1 VAVIDPAA
9 QSQDSGGRS
18 PSGIRG
24 DHENKPLEGEVRTI
38 NVHALGPSGSGKTVF
53 MAAMYRQL
61 RIKRGNADFYLS
73 TDHATAV
80 HMNSVYNAVANPEDE
95 WPASTRVPSEWE
107 FGLTVSTVEG
117 DFEALK
123 LKYLD
128 YPGATLTAPRAAE
141 DEKFQKVIEQL
152 KSAHALLVLLD
163 GAGVLACLRGQPQGR
178 RFLDFE
184 LSRSLEIVQQNRC
197 PVHFVVTK
205 WDLLEDAHTLG
216 EVRDLLLED
225 ETFRDLIRGRQE
237 IPAGPIRLIPVSSVG
252 SGFAAMQPNG
262 QMRKL
267 GQPARPDKVHLPF
280 CSVLPDVTTHLYAE
294 LQATEQGL
302 LSRVQRQ
309 VATPKSGTAARAGRL
324 AAAKDVAR
332 RVLASQL
339 AKQLMARNPTLAALL
354 PANSEDLANALFF
367 VYEEVS
373 RRAMALTEKRRA
385 ADAAQVA
392 ALRAGV
398 HDQLSALQLVQ
409 AQFQEILAQ
418 FERDYPESLLTGG
431 FIDGA
436 GDLGIGQDMHAGDH
450 AIPTLE
456 GTKW

>member
-1 VAVIDPAA
+1 M
-9 QSQDSGGRS
+9 
-18 PSGIRG
+18 
-24 DHENKPLEGEVRTI
+24 RTI
-38 NVHALGPSGSGKTVF
+38 NIHALGPSGSGKTVF

-80 HMNSVYNAVANPEDE
+80 HMNSVYNAVANPQEE
-95 WPASTRVPSEWE
+95 WPASTRVPSEWD
-107 FGLTVSTVEG
+107 FGLTVSTHGG

-123 LKYLD
+123 MKYLD

-205 WDLLEDAHTLG
+205 WDLLESTHTLG
-216 EVRDLLLED
+216 EVRDLLLGD
-225 ETFRDLIRGRQE
+225 ETFRDLIRGRLE
-237 IPAGPIRLIPVSSVG
+237 IPAGPMRLIPVSSVG
-252 SGFAAMQPNG
+252 AGFAAMQPNG
-262 QMRKL
+262 QMQKL

-280 CSVLPDVTTHLYAE
+280 CSVLPDVTSHLYAE

-309 VATPKSGTAARAGRL
+309 VATAKSGAAAGQGGLARA
-324 AAAKDVAR
+324 KEVAR

-339 AKQLMARNPTLAALL
+339 AKQLMARNPALAALL
-354 PANSEDLANALFF
+354 PASSDDLANALFF
-367 VYEEVS
+367 IYEEVS
-373 RRAMALTEKRRA
+373 RRAVALTEKRRA

-418 FERDYPESLLTGG
+418 FEQDYPESMLTEGSV
-431 FIDGA
+431 A
-436 GDLGIGQDMHAGDH
+436 GDGYLDSEQGIYADRAMS
-450 AIPTLE
+450 TLE
-456 GTKW
+456 GTQW

>member
-1 VAVIDPAA
+1 M
-9 QSQDSGGRS
+9 
-18 PSGIRG
+18 
-24 DHENKPLEGEVRTI
+24 RTVNI
-38 NVHALGPSGSGKTVF
+38 HALGPSGSGKTVF

-61 RIKRGNADFYLS
+61 RIKRGNTDFYLS

-80 HMNSVYNAVANPEDE
+80 HMNSVYNAVANPRDE
-95 WPASTRVPSEWE
+95 WPTSTRVPSEWD
-107 FGLTVSTVEG
+107 FGLTVSTHEG

-123 LKYLD
+123 MKYLD

-205 WDLLEDAHTLG
+205 WDLLESAHTLG
-216 EVRDLLLED
+216 EVRDLLLGD
-225 ETFRDLIRGRQE
+225 ETFRDLIRGRRE
-237 IPAGPIRLIPVSSVG
+237 IAAGPMRLIPVSSVG
-252 SGFAAMQPNG
+252 AGFAAMQPDG

-267 GQPARPDKVHLPF
+267 GQAPRPDKVHLPF
-280 CSVLPDVTTHLYAE
+280 CSVLPDVTSHLYAE
-294 LQATEQGL
+294 LQTMEQSL

-309 VATPKSGTAARAGRL
+309 VATPKSGVGPGQGGLARA
-324 AAAKDVAR
+324 KEVAR

-339 AKQLMARNPTLAALL
+339 AKQLMARNPALAALL
-354 PANSEDLANALFF
+354 PANSDDLANALFLI
-367 VYEEVS
+367 YEEVS
-373 RRAMALTEKRRA
+373 RRAVAMTQKRRA
-385 ADAAQVA
+385 ADAAEVA

-409 AQFQEILAQ
+409 AQFQEILGQ
-418 FERDYPESLLTGG
+418 FERDYPESLLA
-431 FIDGA
+431 GA
-436 GDLGIGQDMHAGDH
+436 SVPGDDYQDSEQDVYADDRAMS
-450 AIPTLE
+450 TLE
-456 GTKW
+456 GTQW